1 MQLPNKKIFE
11 GYQNCKE
18 RFSFVSASIIIWF
31 VMFFSEFWLIILDR
45 SYCSTRV

>member
-18 RFSFVSASIIIWF
+18 RFSFVSSEHF
-31 VMFFSEFWLIILDR
+31 VK
-45 SYCSTRV
+45 RVS